1 MRDDCSLN
9 TTERVV
15 DVIGQRHA
23 GASGGVSNT
32 CDRSLDKT
40 ASVVGTIGQG
50 HPGARGEVP
59 DRDNRS
65 LRKPARVAMMALL
78 SLTVLVSCSSIPPD
92 AQRTGAKYGIG
103 TPLTDQDLA
112 AWNIDVAPDGRGLPA
127 GSGDVATGAH
137 VFAAKCAACHG
148 AQGEGG
154 LGDPLIGGQGTL
166 MSAKPK
172 RTVGSYWPYATTL
185 FDYIR
190 RAMPFNAPESLSADE
205 VYAVSAFLLN
215 QNGIVPANTRLD
227 AASLPRVVMPNRDGF
242 VADPRPGRL

>member
-1 MRDDCSLN
+1 MHDGHRKIAPARTALATLLSL
-9 TTERVV
+9 
-15 DVIGQRHA
+15 A
-23 GASGGVSNT
+23 MLAS
-32 CDRSLDKT
+32 C
-40 ASVVGTIGQG
+40 ASSAPV
-50 HPGARGEVP
+50 
-59 DRDNRS
+59 
-65 LRKPARVAMMALL
+65 ARVALH
-78 SLTVLVSCSSIPPD
+78 
-92 AQRTGAKYGIG
+92 TGAAHEIG
-103 TPLTDQDLA
+103 TPLTEQELA

-148 AQGEGG
+148 AQGQGG
-154 LGDPLIGGQGTL
+154 LGDALVGGQGTL
-166 MSAKPK
+166 ASAKPR

-190 RAMPFNAPESLSADE
+190 RAMPYNAPESLSANE